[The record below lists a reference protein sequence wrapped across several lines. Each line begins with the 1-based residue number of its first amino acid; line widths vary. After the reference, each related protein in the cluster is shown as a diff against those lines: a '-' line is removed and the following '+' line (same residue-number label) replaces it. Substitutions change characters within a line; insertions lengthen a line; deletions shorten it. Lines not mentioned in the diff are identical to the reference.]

1 MVKRARLTATCL
13 IVAALLC
20 SACDRKGHQQRQF
33 YAFGTI
39 VTLHTYGTSTREA
52 DKAVAALEPYYQT
65 IDNDWYP
72 WARQG
77 SAAAGELVA
86 VNEAIAGGRVQK
98 VSPRLAALIKRAT
111 EIEQL
116 SAGLFSPA
124 SGRLTLLWGL
134 DDLAEAPASLPDPDA
149 ISALLNANL
158 STSALNWDG
167 NNLQSSSQDI
177 LLDLGGIAKGAI
189 LALSVDILSAQGIQ
203 SAIVDI
209 GGDLTVIGQV
219 NGSAAR
225 IGIRS
230 PTGSGAI
237 GWLYVG
243 DGETVVTSGDYERY
257 IEIEGHRYPHILD
270 PRTGYPVLHTSSV
283 TVVHTDPLLADASA
297 TALVVGGADEFDEI
311 CRKLGVSVALLIDA
325 SGDMRLTPAMQKR
338 VKWTTT
344 STSF

>member
-1 MVKRARLTATCL
+1 MASRVRRIGLAATCL
-13 IVAALLC
+13 VVAAVLC
-20 SACDRKGHQQRQF
+20 SACNQKGDQQRQL

-39 VTLHTYGTSTREA
+39 VTLHTYSTSSSKV
-52 DKAVAALEPYYQT
+52 DKAVAALEPHYQT
-65 IDNDWYP
+65 IDHDWYP

-77 SAAAGELVA
+77 SLATGELVA
-86 VNEAIAGGRVQK
+86 VNEAIASGRVQE
-98 VSPRLAALIKRAT
+98 VSPQLAALIRRAT

-116 SAGLFSPA
+116 SGGLFSPA
-124 SGRLTLLWGL
+124 SGRLTRLWGL
-134 DDLAEAPASLPDPDA
+134 DNLAEARTALPEPDE
-149 ISALLNANL
+149 INVLLNANL
-158 STSALNWDG
+158 STSALSWDG
-167 NNLQSSSQDI
+167 NNLQSSSQDV

-189 LALSVDILSAQGIQ
+189 LALSVDILSAQGIR
-203 SAIVDI
+203 SAIIDI

-230 PTGSGAI
+230 PTGTGAI

-257 IEIEGHRYPHILD
+257 IEIEGQRYPHILD

-283 TVVHTDPLLADASA
+283 TVVHTGPLLADAAA
-297 TALVVGGADEFDEI
+297 TALVVGGAGEFDEI
-311 CRKLGVSVALLIDA
+311 CRRLDITVALLIDA

-338 VKWTTT
+338 VKWTN
-344 STSF
+344 